1 MEAKHGDYW
10 ARVKSDNRLATA
22 RRKLSFDEL
31 RMIFQHARD
40 ALADA
45 PRPDGPLVRLSV
57 DVVPY
62 SSVVGGGLMLKRMD
76 GRAAFL
82 VNFIGTT
89 EGITKEETTALV
101 NQFAWFM
108 HTYGAFVPERPAK
121 AESSHV

>member
-1 MEAKHGDYW
+1 
-10 ARVKSDNRLATA
+10 
-22 RRKLSFDEL
+22 
-31 RMIFQHARD
+31 MIFQHARD

-82 VNFIGTT
+82 VNFIGK
-89 EGITKEETTALV
+89 IVHINYWKIMLILSV
-101 NQFAWFM
+101 NRW
-108 HTYGAFVPERPAK
+108 GKRGNV
-121 AESSHV
+121 